1 MTRASANVV
10 RPSPKVFPVAG
21 FMLGVVVDGRH
32 DRFGQLVTFSADQH
46 AAYEDAEPSKALPK
60 FKMDRFLGGTRA
72 ASA

>member
-32 DRFGQLVTFSADQH
+32 DRFGQLVTFSADQQ
-46 AAYEDAEPSKALPK
+46 PSKALP
-60 FKMDRFLGGTRA
+60 
-72 ASA
+72 